1 MAFSDLIVDCG
12 ESRAKGG
19 RLASLGASL
28 RPLLAA
34 LVAVT
39 SIAFAQAPQKPAA
52 EEPRFEIKRFV
63 FEGATLI
70 PREQL
75 EAATRQFT
83 GPGRTFADVQRAL
96 ETIERAYSDAGYS
109 AVQVVLPEQEL
120 ERGEIRF
127 QITEAKIGR
136 VIVEGNKFFEEA
148 NIRASVPSLV
158 AGQSPNI
165 DRIARNL
172 RVANENPA
180 KQVTVLLRSGQEEAT
195 VDAVVRV
202 TDEERK
208 RYSVTVDNTGNA
220 LTGRLRTG
228 FGFQNAN
235 ANGFDDVLTL
245 QYVTAPYADHL
256 KPSGEADRLQPIPS
270 RKVTILGAG
279 YRVPL
284 YGLGDAVDFSVGY
297 SNVNS
302 GTVAGLFNITG
313 RGVILGARYTRNFDR
328 IGDYE
333 HRLAASVDYRSY
345 ENKGIRPA
353 GGATVQLIPDI
364 VVHPVT
370 LLYSG
375 LWRAQDSETGFSL
388 GVSRNF
394 PGGNDGRG
402 QDFCA
407 SRSSTVSGHFE
418 CADGRYTIWRW
429 ALNHNRALPADW
441 QARFAV
447 NGQVTDD
454 MLVVGEQFGLGGA
467 DSVRGFAD
475 REVTNDRGYR
485 ATVELYTPDFG
496 GWTGLSGARARGVA
510 FVDWGNVQR
519 NRPGSGEVHGQSIA
533 STGVGL
539 RFSRG
544 NNLSFRV
551 DAGRVINEG
560 GQQTK
565 GDSRV
570 HFSFSYI
577 F

>member
-1 MAFSDLIVDCG
+1 MGSPGVWL
-12 ESRAKGG
+12 
-19 RLASLGASL
+19 RLLA
-28 RPLLAA
+28 AA
-34 LVAVT
+34 LVATT
-39 SIAFAQAPQKPAA
+39 SVAFAQAPQKPAA
-52 EEPRFEIKRFV
+52 EPRFEIKHFV

-96 ETIERAYSDAGYS
+96 ETIERTYSDAGYS

-127 QITEAKIGR
+127 QIVEAKVGR
-136 VIVEGNKFFEEA
+136 VIVEGNRFFEEA
-148 NIRASVPSLV
+148 NVRASVPALV
-158 AGQSPNI
+158 PGQSPNI

-202 TDEERK
+202 ADEPPK
-208 RYSVTVDNTGNA
+208 KFSVTVDNTGNA
-220 LTGRLRTG
+220 QTGRLRTG

-245 QYVTAPYADHL
+245 QYVTAPYSEHRTPDGAL
-256 KPSGEADRLQPIPS
+256 ERLRPLPSG
-270 RKVTILGAG
+270 KVTILGAG

-284 YGLGDAVDFSVGY
+284 YGLGDSVDFSVGY

-313 RGVILGARYTRNFDR
+313 RGTIFGARYTRNFDK

-333 HRLAASVDYRSY
+333 HRLTASVDYRSY
-345 ENKGIRPA
+345 ENKGVRPA
-353 GGATVQLIPDI
+353 GGATDQIIPDI

-375 LWRAQDSETGFSL
+375 LWRAQDSETGISL

-402 QDFCA
+402 QNFCA

-418 CADGRYTIWRW
+418 CADGNYKIWRW
-429 ALNHNRALPADW
+429 AFNHNRALPADW

-475 REVTNDRGYR
+475 REVTSDRGYR

-496 GWTGLSGARARGVA
+496 GWTGISGARSRALA
-510 FVDWGNVQR
+510 FVDWGAVQR
-519 NRPGSGEVHGQSIA
+519 NRPGPGDVHGQSIA
-533 STGVGL
+533 STGLGL

-551 DAGRVINEG
+551 DAGRVMNQG